1 MSGAR
6 LVPRKVWL
14 ILLVLVIAGL
24 ATFQMLRPLPVVAAT
39 PLVHASDVVPG
50 TAPAIPLPPKG
61 EVAVGTGELGILG
74 GTTTQEPMPMASVAK
89 LMTALVVTEDKP
101 LAAADAGPTIVIDPA
116 DVADYQ
122 ARLAAGESVLKVA
135 AGEQITEYD
144 ALQGLLIPSGNNI
157 AAVLAKWDAG
167 SVGAMVQ
174 KLNARAASM
183 HLANTHFDDPAGV
196 SPKTTSTP
204 NDLFHIAV
212 AAMKNQAIA
221 KVVGSV
227 QATLPVAGTVYNVD
241 SVLGQDGIVGVKT
254 GSGIGSATGSLPI
267 SNFVFA
273 SKQTAGGQPYLIVG
287 AVMGQDTLADAFKA
301 TLALI
306 DAVKPA
312 VQYQSYLAIGAGVAT
327 YNAPW
332 GSKSEVQSRQA
343 VGFFTWPGLV
353 LRRVLTLESIT
364 APVEPGRKVG
374 YLSVRLGDQVTR
386 VALATASAVDK
397 PGLRWRL
404 TRVR

>member
-1 MSGAR
+1 
-6 LVPRKVWL
+6 
-14 ILLVLVIAGL
+14 
-24 ATFQMLRPLPVVAAT
+24 
-39 PLVHASDVVPG
+39 
-50 TAPAIPLPPKG
+50 
-61 EVAVGTGELGILG
+61 
-74 GTTTQEPMPMASVAK
+74 MASVAK

-101 LAAADAGPTIVIDPA
+101 LAVDDAGPTIVIDAA

-157 AAVLAKWDAG
+157 AAVLSKWDAG

-212 AAMKNQAIA
+212 AAMADKAIA

-254 GSGIGSATGSLPI
+254 GSGIGNATGSLPI

-273 SKQTAGGQPYLIVG
+273 SKQTVGGQSYLVVG

-312 VQYQSYLAIGAGVAT
+312 VQYQPYLATGADVAT
-327 YNAPW
+327 YATPW
-332 GSKSEVQSRQA
+332 GGRSDIKAAHA
-343 VGFFTWPGLV
+343 VRFFTWPGLV
-353 LRRVLTLESIT
+353 LRRVLTLASVT
-364 APVEPGRKVG
+364 APVEAGRQVG
-374 YLSVRLGDQVTR
+374 HLSLHLGDQS
-386 VALATASAVDK
+386 ASILLTMASPLDK

>member
-1 MSGAR
+1 MNGAR

-14 ILLVLVIAGL
+14 SLLVLVIAGL
-24 ATFQMLRPLPVVAAT
+24 TTSQLSRLQPVIAAP
-39 PLVHASDVVPG
+39 PLVHASEVVPG
-50 TAPAIPLPPKG
+50 TAPAVPLPPKG
-61 EVAVGTGELGILG
+61 EAAVGTGEWGIVG
-74 GTTTQEPMPMASVAK
+74 GTTAQAPLPVASVAK
-89 LMTALVVTEDKP
+89 LMTALVVAEDKP
-101 LAAADAGPTIVIDPA
+101 RAAADAGPTIVIDPG

-183 HLANTHFDDPAGV
+183 HLASTHFDDPAGV

-212 AAMKNQAIA
+212 AAMADKAIA

-241 SVLGQDGIVGVKT
+241 SVLAQDALAAVKT

-273 SKQTAGGQPYLIVG
+273 SKQTAGGHSYLMVG
-287 AVMGQDTLADAFKA
+287 AAMGPDTLADAVQA
-301 TLALI
+301 TRARI
-306 DAVKPA
+306 H
-312 VQYQSYLAIGAGVAT
+312 
-327 YNAPW
+327 
-332 GSKSEVQSRQA
+332 
-343 VGFFTWPGLV
+343 
-353 LRRVLTLESIT
+353 
-364 APVEPGRKVG
+364 
-374 YLSVRLGDQVTR
+374 
-386 VALATASAVDK
+386 
-397 PGLRWRL
+397 
-404 TRVR
+404 

>member
-1 MSGAR
+1 
-6 LVPRKVWL
+6 
-14 ILLVLVIAGL
+14 
-24 ATFQMLRPLPVVAAT
+24 
-39 PLVHASDVVPG
+39 
-50 TAPAIPLPPKG
+50 
-61 EVAVGTGELGILG
+61 
-74 GTTTQEPMPMASVAK
+74 
-89 LMTALVVTEDKP
+89 
-101 LAAADAGPTIVIDPA
+101 
-116 DVADYQ
+116 
-122 ARLAAGESVLKVA
+122 VA
-135 AGEQITEYD
+135 AGEQISEYD

-157 AAVLAKWDAG
+157 AAVLSKWDAG

-174 KLNARAASM
+174 KLNARALSM

-212 AAMKNQAIA
+212 AAMSNKAIA

-241 SVLGQDGIVGVKT
+241 SILGQDGIVGVKT

-273 SKQTAGGQPYLIVG
+273 SSQSAGGHPYLVVG

-312 VQYQSYLAIGAGVAT
+312 VQYQPYLTAGAGVADYST
-327 YNAPW
+327 PW
-332 GSKSEVQSRQA
+332 GGKSDVRA
-343 VGFFTWPGLV
+343 TRGVGFFTWPGLT
-353 LRRVLTLESIT
+353 LRRVLTLASVT
-364 APVEPGRKVG
+364 APVESGRQVG
-374 YLSVRLGDQVTR
+374 HVTLRLGDQSATVPLT
-386 VALATASAVDK
+386 TASPLDK

-404 TRVR
+404 TRVK